1 MSRVGKKSITLP
13 DKVTVKVNG
22 SSVQVEGPKGKL
34 SWTLPEGI
42 TATVEG
48 NQLSVDRVGESRQL
62 RALHGTNRSLL
73 NNMVIGVSE
82 GFVKNLEIVGVGF
95 RAAVKGNILDL
106 NLGKSHPINQVIP
119 EGLKVTVTEN
129 TKVTVEGIDK
139 QVVGQFAAEVR
150 AYYPRNPTRARVCV
164 SSVKLSA
171 ARKARASV
179 SNSGN
184 NYYNIFTHDEYYQSQ
199 SHPRQGPPPHPQ
211 KGFRNGFPPPPGC
224 LFLQPPRLCPDHRRY
239 GGQDYLLRFH
249 GRASIA
255 DPSKLAN
262 CATATK
268 VGNLIGERAKAANV
282 TEVVFDRGGFKF
294 CGKVKALADAARE
307 TGLKF

>member
-139 QVVGQFAAEVR
+139 QVVGQVAANIRKLR
-150 AYYPRNPTRARVCV
+150 APEPYKGKGIKYSDERI
-164 SSVKLSA
+164 L
-171 ARKARASV
+171 RKA
-179 SNSGN
+179 G
-184 NYYNIFTHDEYYQSQ
+184 
-199 SHPRQGPPPHPQ
+199 
-211 KGFRNGFPPPPGC
+211 
-224 LFLQPPRLCPDHRRY
+224 
-239 GGQDYLLRFH
+239 
-249 GRASIA
+249 
-255 DPSKLAN
+255 
-262 CATATK
+262 
-268 VGNLIGERAKAANV
+268 KA
-282 TEVVFDRGGFKF
+282 
-294 CGKVKALADAARE
+294 GK
-307 TGLKF
+307 

>member
-48 NQLSVDRVGESRQL
+48 NQLSVDRAGESRQL

-73 NNMVIGVSE
+73 NN
-82 GFVKNLEIVGVGF
+82 
-95 RAAVKGNILDL
+95 KGNILDL

-150 AYYPRNPTRARVCV
+150 AYYPPEPYKGKGVRFVGEVIRRKEGK
-164 SSVKLSA
+164 SV
-171 ARKARASV
+171 
-179 SNSGN
+179 
-184 NYYNIFTHDEYYQSQ
+184 
-199 SHPRQGPPPHPQ
+199 
-211 KGFRNGFPPPPGC
+211 
-224 LFLQPPRLCPDHRRY
+224 
-239 GGQDYLLRFH
+239 
-249 GRASIA
+249 
-255 DPSKLAN
+255 
-262 CATATK
+262 
-268 VGNLIGERAKAANV
+268 
-282 TEVVFDRGGFKF
+282 
-294 CGKVKALADAARE
+294 GK
-307 TGLKF
+307 